1 MTCSRACH
9 FCCNL
14 LRSRSR
20 SKLWPDP
27 SQLFVVPPLPN
38 PHPRTRLSFPPS
50 FPLFRGARVDE
61 TTPKCA
67 RPAVG
72 MKLVL
77 RAPLLVMSA
86 ETAYGASSTLG
97 DTLLGAHGKNPYLT
111 VSVPH
116 PHMKTLSVSLSRFF
130 RVACAQDGKSI
141 PFSASARFHYL
152 RAPFFPVF
160 QDCRYHA

>member
-1 MTCSRACH
+1 MLASMS
-9 FCCNL
+9 FL
-14 LRSRSR
+14 LQFIALAQSLKTLAGSLSVVCRPTPPQS
-20 SKLWPDP
+20 P
-27 SQLFVVPPLPN
+27 S
-38 PHPRTRLSFPPS
+38 PHSFAVS
-50 FPLFRGARVDE
+50 ALLPLFRGARVDE